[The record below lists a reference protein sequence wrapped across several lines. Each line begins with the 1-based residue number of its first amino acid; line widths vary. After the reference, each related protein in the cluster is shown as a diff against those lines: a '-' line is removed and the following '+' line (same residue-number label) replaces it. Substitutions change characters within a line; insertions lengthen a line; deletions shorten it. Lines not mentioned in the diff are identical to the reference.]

1 MNKKALKLICLML
14 ALCLTFIPL
23 SACNK
28 DGDGDDEETTVST
41 SGGGDGVEDDD
52 FPFEGVDL
60 GGKTMTIL
68 CQDTNPGEAAKIG
81 SYCDFSATETN
92 NDPINDGIYF
102 RNQEIRNVLNCK
114 LDIMTASRGEVGTK
128 LRDQL
133 IAGNTEIDLAYL
145 AGVDVNS
152 VLHYQYLADLMEID
166 TLNLRNEWWN
176 KSSNR
181 DLRVGGCQYLAV
193 GDFSPKGLLS
203 LSCIFFNTSVMND
216 LKYPADT
223 FYDLVR
229 NDEWTIDKLKDFAV
243 IATDERDGESGLS
256 ISDRTGFMSEYGA
269 TAYYVIASGQ
279 RAYKNTGTTFE
290 ISIYDNEIAGNMVNK
305 FVTLLTDNSM
315 SKTSGDEDV
324 GEDWNTIFQNFKKGN
339 IGFFSH
345 TLYDIL
351 DFRSMDMEFGIL
363 PLPKYNTDQDDYYTI
378 SNRWFSCYM
387 AIPAICDD
395 MSDAGILGEAMAY
408 YGRTHV
414 RGVVYDK
421 FFTNAQLV
429 RDEDSIEMFDLI
441 VESQVQ
447 DIGFIATNTLYSI
460 ARSMAKEGN
469 STGFLTE
476 VKTQKAKIDAELEK
490 VIDGLI

>member
-14 ALCLTFIPL
+14 ALCLTLIPL

-176 KSSNR
+176 KS
-181 DLRVGGCQYLAV
+181 
-193 GDFSPKGLLS
+193 
-203 LSCIFFNTSVMND
+203 
-216 LKYPADT
+216 
-223 FYDLVR
+223 
-229 NDEWTIDKLKDFAV
+229 
-243 IATDERDGESGLS
+243 
-256 ISDRTGFMSEYGA
+256 
-269 TAYYVIASGQ
+269 
-279 RAYKNTGTTFE
+279 
-290 ISIYDNEIAGNMVNK
+290 
-305 FVTLLTDNSM
+305 
-315 SKTSGDEDV
+315 
-324 GEDWNTIFQNFKKGN
+324 
-339 IGFFSH
+339 
-345 TLYDIL
+345 
-351 DFRSMDMEFGIL
+351 
-363 PLPKYNTDQDDYYTI
+363 
-378 SNRWFSCYM
+378 
-387 AIPAICDD
+387 
-395 MSDAGILGEAMAY
+395 
-408 YGRTHV
+408 
-414 RGVVYDK
+414 
-421 FFTNAQLV
+421 
-429 RDEDSIEMFDLI
+429 
-441 VESQVQ
+441 
-447 DIGFIATNTLYSI
+447 
-460 ARSMAKEGN
+460 
-469 STGFLTE
+469 
-476 VKTQKAKIDAELEK
+476 
-490 VIDGLI
+490 